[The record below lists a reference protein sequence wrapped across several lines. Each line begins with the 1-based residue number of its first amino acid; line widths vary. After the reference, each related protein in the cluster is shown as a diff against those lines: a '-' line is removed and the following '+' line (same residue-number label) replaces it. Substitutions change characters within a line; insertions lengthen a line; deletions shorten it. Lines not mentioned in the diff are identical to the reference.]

1 MGCVLSGEADTA
13 VNPHAVDESHFT
25 LLKVVGKGG
34 FGKVN
39 AVQKKDSGELLALKR
54 MKKSMLVAK
63 EIYVQTVW
71 RERNVMS
78 KFRSPFLC
86 NLLYA
91 FQDATDLML
100 IMPFMQGGDLRY
112 YLETRGTMH
121 EDMCRFYAAELIIG
135 LEELHSLNIVYRDM
149 KPNNVLFDEHGH
161 VRISDFGLCVI
172 LKPDRKYKTRG
183 KAGTS
188 GYQAPEVLAN
198 EWYGTSADVWS
209 FGVTIYELLE
219 GQRPYHR
226 NDDVEQGRGKA
237 LRYRRKESEA
247 CRDFVNAL
255 LSYDVDTRLAMGA
268 GGWDDAKAH
277 AWFADTDWDAM
288 MERTVPPPHQPELN
302 RANCSSDFELEEQF
316 FNDGVDA
323 KLTAD
328 QQSLFEGYEFNTTYT
343 PPEPRTSTAAL
354 HDGGGGGGGDSNV
367 RSKLRDDGAVDSSMV
382 AMGVISSS
390 SGDY

>member
-1 MGCVLSGEADTA
+1 MGCVLSGEADTP

-39 AVQKKDSGELLALKR
+39 AVQKKDSGELMALKR
-54 MKKSMLVAK
+54 MKKSMLVEK

-91 FQDATDLML
+91 FQDPTDLVL

-112 YLETRGTMH
+112 YLETRGTMR

-149 KPNNVLFDEHGH
+149 KPNNVLFDEQGH
-161 VRISDFGLCVI
+161 IRISDFGLCVI
-172 LKPDRKYKTRG
+172 LKPDRKFKTRG

-188 GYQAPEVLAN
+188 GYQAPEVLSN
-198 EWYGTSADVWS
+198 ESYGTSADVWS

-226 NDDVEQGRGKA
+226 NDDVPKGRGKP
-237 LRYRRKESEA
+237 LRYRRKESEE
-247 CRDFVNAL
+247 CRDFVNQL
-255 LSYDVDTRLAMGA
+255 LDYNVDTRLGMGA
-268 GGWDDAKAH
+268 GGWDDAKSH
-277 AWFADTDWDAM
+277 TWFSDTDWDAM
-288 MERTVPPPHQPELN
+288 YERTILPPHQPELD

-328 QQSLFEGYEFNTTYT
+328 QQALFEGYEFNTTYT
-343 PPEPRTSTAAL
+343 PPEQRMSQQTLQPSASDA
-354 HDGGGGGGGDSNV
+354 NV
-367 RSKLRDDGAVDSSMV
+367 HSKLRDAGVGDSSMV

-390 SGDY
+390 SHDY